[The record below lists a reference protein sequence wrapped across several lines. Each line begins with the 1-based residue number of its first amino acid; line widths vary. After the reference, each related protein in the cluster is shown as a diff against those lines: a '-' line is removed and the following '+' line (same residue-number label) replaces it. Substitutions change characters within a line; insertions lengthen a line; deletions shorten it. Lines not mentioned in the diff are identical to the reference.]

1 MTSSARWQP
10 GDHIVRREV
19 WGERVWTGL
28 PMWVVED
35 SDDVLALYLP
45 TGAPVGFASGAWP
58 IATERH
64 PWDVGERP
72 VWKGHGVLHLHR
84 PADPYCV
91 IVFWTGPE
99 RKFSHW
105 YVNFQAPYRRS
116 GIGIET
122 LDHVLDI
129 LIQPNGE
136 WTYKDAEEI
145 DEAVALGLYSEEE
158 AGRVRAD
165 AERVG
170 RMITSGDQWWSSEW
184 AAWTP
189 PQRMRDPRG
198 FPDGWTERET
208 RHRSASARGDYLTS
222 KACATVRHCSAR
234 HQPCDTTLGEH
245 RMRRII
251 GTWVAVLLSLALLAA
266 GCGDDGGDSG
276 TTPTDPPDDSSEGA
290 DLPEDNTGEGLEGEQ
305 LTSAGEGGDSGDLE
319 PQYGGTLRWALNR
332 DGTGFDTTGAV
343 APGSIRLINAMND
356 SLVGVTREGE
366 WVPNL
371 AESLTPSDDFLTWT
385 ITLRPGVTFHDG
397 EPVDAAAVS
406 ANLNAFK
413 AGPVVGFAFK
423 PFVEAVAADEL
434 TVEVTMSEPW
444 AAFPFSLQGQPGWMV
459 SPETIGNNDTFVGTG
474 PFMLENWETGTGATV
489 VAYPDYWRDGF
500 PYLDAIEFTF
510 VPEQDVRRLAF
521 EGEDVDGY
529 NSPGDTDILDFLDD
543 DEVDVWIGDAAGNEM
558 AYILNTSVEPFT
570 DVRVRRALAYAVD
583 RQVIVDT
590 FRSGLTIPASGP
602 LAPDSRWY
610 AETDYP
616 GYDPEM
622 AKALIDEV
630 EAETGPISFEIS
642 SEAGA
647 SFIEVTELVMDFWR
661 DAGVDVSIKDVALGQ
676 SAATN
681 ISGAYQAFAWIQF
694 SSIDPDGD
702 YTFFHSGSGPLNW
715 SRLQNDKIDEGLDI
729 GRTSDDP
736 EERLR
741 GYTLFQEGLAEDVP
755 IVWIDHFAG
764 IEANVARPYVHGI
777 EEAILPDGQEAFA
790 MVAGSFMGWGDIWI
804 EQ

>member
-208 RHRSASARGDYLTS
+208 RHRSASARGITS
-222 KACATVRHCSAR
+222 PQRPALLCATVPHGINRAT
-234 HQPCDTTLGEH
+234 QPWG
-245 RMRRII
+245 
-251 GTWVAVLLSLALLAA
+251 
-266 GCGDDGGDSG
+266 
-276 TTPTDPPDDSSEGA
+276 
-290 DLPEDNTGEGLEGEQ
+290 NTEC
-305 LTSAGEGGDSGDLE
+305 
-319 PQYGGTLRWALNR
+319 
-332 DGTGFDTTGAV
+332 
-343 APGSIRLINAMND
+343 
-356 SLVGVTREGE
+356 
-366 WVPNL
+366 
-371 AESLTPSDDFLTWT
+371 AESS
-385 ITLRPGVTFHDG
+385 
-397 EPVDAAAVS
+397 
-406 ANLNAFK
+406 
-413 AGPVVGFAFK
+413 
-423 PFVEAVAADEL
+423 
-434 TVEVTMSEPW
+434 
-444 AAFPFSLQGQPGWMV
+444 
-459 SPETIGNNDTFVGTG
+459 
-474 PFMLENWETGTGATV
+474 
-489 VAYPDYWRDGF
+489 
-500 PYLDAIEFTF
+500 
-510 VPEQDVRRLAF
+510 VR
-521 EGEDVDGY
+521 G
-529 NSPGDTDILDFLDD
+529 
-543 DEVDVWIGDAAGNEM
+543 
-558 AYILNTSVEPFT
+558 
-570 DVRVRRALAYAVD
+570 
-583 RQVIVDT
+583 
-590 FRSGLTIPASGP
+590 
-602 LAPDSRWY
+602 
-610 AETDYP
+610 
-616 GYDPEM
+616 
-622 AKALIDEV
+622 
-630 EAETGPISFEIS
+630 
-642 SEAGA
+642 
-647 SFIEVTELVMDFWR
+647 
-661 DAGVDVSIKDVALGQ
+661 
-676 SAATN
+676 
-681 ISGAYQAFAWIQF
+681 
-694 SSIDPDGD
+694 
-702 YTFFHSGSGPLNW
+702 
-715 SRLQNDKIDEGLDI
+715 
-729 GRTSDDP
+729 
-736 EERLR
+736 
-741 GYTLFQEGLAEDVP
+741 
-755 IVWIDHFAG
+755 
-764 IEANVARPYVHGI
+764 
-777 EEAILPDGQEAFA
+777 
-790 MVAGSFMGWGDIWI
+790 
-804 EQ
+804 